1 MLAAGAWGKHSRM
14 GRASSTH
21 NSAAGGVAVRWHG
34 RRLVFAIDAGTQA
47 LRVLGE
53 TMVGPPGVAADAS
66 PEILGTMAAA
76 GHSPSCFAV
85 VGDGADV
92 VITGGHGGGVIAWN
106 FKSGEQLWK
115 HEGHSEMVTSVVVSE
130 GYVVSGSRDKT
141 VRCLSLETGEERWRH
156 EGHSEMVTSVAV
168 SEGYVVSGSGDKTV
182 RCLSLETGEE
192 RWKHEGHSKAV
203 TSVAVSEGYVVSGSY
218 DNTVRCVSLETGE
231 EQTQSVAVQDLG
243 AAVFSVL
250 IVEKHRLAVA
260 GCANGTVGIFHLDD
274 LRPLVTLGD
283 QHPSVVGALAT
294 AEDGDTLLSGSTK
307 LVRTDLRFLVGR
319 GTIVVSTELG
329 DYNKDCLKRFARNKP
344 RLDYTVKAAK
354 ELVTTAQ
361 LASFGFTAA
370 SVPEQKEL
378 REAMEWVRHLG
389 ISTEGLFPPMFAA
402 ACVAVVLFAV
412 IAVVQESVEAWKFVR
427 PQSKAL
433 KFLWLAMSAYS
444 EAISTVCFVPLCQM
458 LARAGD
464 CTYDRGFGEGSSS
477 AIGEGS
483 DSNTDSGGR
492 MWLDAMV
499 RSRLAHMSLAA
510 CACLCI

>member
-1 MLAAGAWGKHSRM
+1 MDRT
-14 GRASSTH
+14 SSSH

-66 PEILGTMAAA
+66 PEILATMAAA

-85 VGDGADV
+85 VGGGADV

-115 HEGHSEMVTSVVVSE
+115 NEGHSM
-130 GYVVSGSRDKT
+130 
-141 VRCLSLETGEERWRH
+141 
-156 EGHSEMVTSVAV
+156 M
-168 SEGYVVSGSGDKTV
+168 
-182 RCLSLETGEE
+182 
-192 RWKHEGHSKAV
+192 V

-218 DNTVRCVSLETGE
+218 DNTVRCVSLETGA

-260 GCANGTVGIFHLDD
+260 GCANGTVGIFHLGD

-283 QHPSVVGALAT
+283 QHPSVVGVLAT

-344 RLDYTVKAAK
+344 RLDYIVKAAK

-361 LASFGFTAA
+361 LASFGFTAS

-483 DSNTDSGGR
+483 DSITDSGGR

-510 CACLCI
+510 CAFVCVFDRLSLVWCVPAAAAQPDDGWYGVLPR